1 MDQRLALQLDCN
13 PTARLKWGVLAS
25 DGHFVAGPEG
35 FGVHR
40 AGAGHGPG
48 LDARTAAAG
57 LDRAPARSLQN
68 VGCGRVSARASRGM
82 IRNYN
87 ASCAGIYTC
96 T

>member
-57 LDRAPARSLQN
+57 LDRAPRSFTPERRLWARF
-68 VGCGRVSARASRGM
+68 R
-82 IRNYN
+82 
-87 ASCAGIYTC
+87 SCQPWHDQEL
-96 T
+96 